1 MDSYPAISPNRRPQR
16 ITRWLVSF
24 GIPWAV
30 VTLSLITISEPTP
43 ENLTLFTSIMG
54 SGLFTLVLW
63 LTRSLWLPRLDN
75 RPLRNAALL
84 GIFNAAVIETLFLLM
99 ESVFG
104 AEGIAAH
111 PNLLIDLL
119 LTMPWYI
126 MMVITFTRVQNAR
139 RFSTPTVLL
148 LGAVYELGADG
159 MVSEI
164 IGILFGTSQLLSPAY
179 WIMMAGLIYWQ
190 FILVYSSMV
199 LPPSWVLDRAPRPGP
214 SPGPAWR
221 DALRPLLWLI
231 PFTAYLFV
239 VLLIVGAM
247 AGAL

>member
-1 MDSYPAISPNRRPQR
+1 MEPSQPISPDRRPRR
-16 ITRWLVSF
+16 ITRWMVSF

-30 VTLSLITISEPTP
+30 LTLTLATISEPTP
-43 ENLTLFTSIMG
+43 ENLTLFTSILG
-54 SGLFTLVLW
+54 SGLYTLFLW
-63 LTRSLWLPRLDN
+63 LTRSLWLPRISN

-84 GIFNAAVIETLFLLM
+84 GIFNAAVIETLFLAM
-99 ESVFG
+99 ESLFD

-111 PNLLIDLL
+111 PHLLIDLL

-126 MMVITFTRVQNAR
+126 MMVITFTRVQNVR

-199 LPPSWVLDRAPRPGP
+199 LPPSWVLDCAPRPGP
-214 SPGPAWR
+214 SPWPAWR
-221 DALRPLLWLI
+221 DALRPLVWLI

-239 VLLIVGAM
+239 VLLIVGVI
-247 AGAL
+247 AGSL